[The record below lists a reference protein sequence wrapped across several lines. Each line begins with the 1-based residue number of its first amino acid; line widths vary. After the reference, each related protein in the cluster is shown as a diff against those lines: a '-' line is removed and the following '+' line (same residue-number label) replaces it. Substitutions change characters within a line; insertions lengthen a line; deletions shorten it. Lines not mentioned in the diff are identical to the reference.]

1 MKKFYPF
8 IIFYLVI
15 LTLIEANTINSEASS
30 KIFIKSIQNELGYF
44 RIDYNPIYTNISQT
58 NNNTIFTL
66 RVSSRRNN
74 YEEIIITS
82 LGAIGRYLNKQL
94 NHAIKQNSPVYSPSI
109 VTIECETPVAR
120 DKVIISSSLN
130 SNIVI
135 QFGDGTITAKN
146 LWFTIKSSIV
156 TSMDFT
162 MQDTS
167 PEIFIADIDFEN
179 MISTRIAL
187 EGKNNPRLSAIIST
201 ALKASW
207 VPGLES
213 QLENML
219 VLHLK
224 ENHTELMQKVMGQ
237 KLNDKQMLRIG
248 KQFFI
253 HIQKPYEKIKQ
264 SHTRDSLKYVWKGN
278 RYPKDLDQ
286 YYTTYR
292 TKHNL

>member
-8 IIFYLVI
+8 IIFYLII
-15 LTLIEANTINSEASS
+15 LTLIKANTISSEASS
-30 KIFIKSIQNELGYF
+30 KFFIKNIQNELGHF
-44 RIDYNPIYTNISQT
+44 RIDYNPIYTIISQT

-74 YEEIIITS
+74 YEEIIIMS

-94 NHAIKQNSPVYSPSI
+94 NHAIKQNVPVYSPSI

-187 EGKNNPRLSAIIST
+187 EGKNNPRLSTIIST

-253 HIQKPYEKIKQ
+253 HIQKPYEQIKQ

-278 RYPKDLDQ
+278 QYPQDLDQ
-286 YYTTYR
+286 YYTNYR
-292 TKHNL
+292 IKHNL

>member
-1 MKKFYPF
+1 MKKIYPF
-8 IIFYLVI
+8 IMFYLVI
-15 LTLIEANTINSEASS
+15 LTLIEAKTISSEASS
-30 KIFIKSIQNELGYF
+30 KFFIKNIQNELGHF
-44 RIDYNPIYTNISQT
+44 RIDYNPIYTKISKT

-74 YEEIIITS
+74 YEEIIIMS
-82 LGAIGRYLNKQL
+82 IGAIGRYLNKQL
-94 NHAIKQNSPVYSPSI
+94 NHAIKQNAPVYSPSI

-156 TSMDFT
+156 ASMDFT
-162 MQDTS
+162 IQDTS

-187 EGKNNPRLSAIIST
+187 EGKNNPRLSTIIST

-224 ENHTELMQKVMGQ
+224 ENHTELMRKVMGQ

-278 RYPKDLDQ
+278 QYPQDLDQ
-286 YYTTYR
+286 YYTNYR
-292 TKHNL
+292 IKHNL